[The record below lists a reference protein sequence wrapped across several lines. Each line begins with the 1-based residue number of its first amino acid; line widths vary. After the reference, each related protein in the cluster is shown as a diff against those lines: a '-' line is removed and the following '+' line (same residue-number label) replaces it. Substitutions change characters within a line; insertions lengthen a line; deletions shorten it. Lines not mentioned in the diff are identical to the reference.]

1 MLVQIA
7 TDLISV
13 AFNIILI
20 DFINYM
26 GNGELI
32 YLIVNFYEYTI
43 LKMHLCNMLLAFA
56 SYKEFFNDFFN

>member
-20 DFINYM
+20 EFINYM
-26 GNGELI
+26 DNGELI
-32 YLIVNFYEYTI
+32 YLIVNFYEYTN
-43 LKMHLCNMLLAFA
+43 LKICI
-56 SYKEFFNDFFN
+56 YVICY